1 MADDSESDPTI
12 SWFRALLTAVIIV
25 GVGVIAFAYG
35 PNWILTK
42 IHGKTR
48 SSLVAL
54 ATATFFVL
62 LFVFA
67 FALRWLQRRKII

>member
-1 MADDSESDPTI
+1 MPDDTETRPTI
-12 SWFRALLTAVIIV
+12 GWLRAIGSAVVILVVAIV
-25 GVGVIAFAYG
+25 ALVYG

-54 ATATFFVL
+54 ATAVFFVL
-62 LFVFA
+62 LL
-67 FALRWLQRRKII
+67 ALAWGLRKLQQRKVI